1 MLKQLDKCRE
11 IQLRIESMETN
22 KDIRDYIELK
32 KVHDALRS
40 SLRQEPNS
48 HVFAKEN
55 SLGIRQSLK
64 TCESLIGLD
73 LSNDKRTLR
82 GIMQGEKVNAHF
94 TLTHRKPFIVQAT
107 PSLEFK
113 GGHHEQSNN

>member
-1 MLKQLDKCRE
+1 MLKQLDQCRK
-11 IQLRIESMETN
+11 IQLRIESMEMN

-40 SLRQEPNS
+40 ALRQEPNS

-55 SLGIRQSLK
+55 GLGIRQSLK

-73 LSNDKRTLR
+73 LSKDKRTLR
-82 GIMQGEKVNAHF
+82 GVMQGEKVDAHF
-94 TLTHRKPFIVQAT
+94 TLRHRKPFLVEANTIFRIEGWT
-107 PSLEFK
+107 S
-113 GGHHEQSNN
+113 

>member
-22 KDIRDYIELK
+22 KDIRNYIELK

-94 TLTHRKPFIVQAT
+94 TLTHRKPSIVQAT
-107 PSLEFK
+107 TIFRIQ
-113 GGHHEQSNN
+113 GWTA

>member
-1 MLKQLDKCRE
+1 
-11 IQLRIESMETN
+11 
-22 KDIRDYIELK
+22 
-32 KVHDALRS
+32 VHDALRG

-55 SLGIRQSLK
+55 GLGIRQTLK

-94 TLTHRKPFIVQAT
+94 TLTHRKPSVVQAT
-107 PSLEFK
+107 TIFKLK